1 MQVRVNQQVKTLN
14 NEQNKLSTFLTNL
27 DIDTKQV
34 AVAVNSDIIPK
45 SSWSAFELKEG
56 DDIAIF
62 SMIAGG

>member
-14 NEQNKLSTFLTNL
+14 NEQNNLGTFLTNL